1 MAIYP
6 GDIISH
12 AEMCLEEGISLQKG
26 MNFRIKGGTTVI
38 LMSLRKGAPYAD
50 RVEDDGEILI
60 YEGHDVPR
68 NLARDPKSVDQ
79 PDYTPR
85 GTLTENGKFF
95 QAAMKYKDG
104 IAPPELIKVYE
115 KIKDGIWAYNGLFEL
130 IDSWI
135 ENSHGRNVFKFK
147 LHITNKTI
155 DQKEKRSIELKD
167 LDHNRMIP
175 TSVKLEVWK
184 RDKGRCV
191 QCDSTDNLHFDHI
204 LPYSKG
210 GTSLKAEN
218 IQLLCARHNLQKH
231 AKIQ

>member
-1 MAIYP
+1 MAIYS

-12 AEMCLEEGISLQKG
+12 AEMSLEEGVSLQKG

-38 LMSLRKGAPYAD
+38 LMSVRKGAPYSD
-50 RVEDDGEILI
+50 RVEDNGEVLI
-60 YEGHDVPR
+60 YEGHDLPR
-68 NLARDPKSVDQ
+68 NLAANPKEVDQ
-79 PDYTPR
+79 TDITPR

-104 IAPPELIKVYE
+104 KGSAELIKVYE
-115 KIKDGIWAYNGLFEL
+115 KIKDGIWVYNGVFEL
-130 IDSWI
+130 VDSWI
-135 ENSHGRNVFKFK
+135 EKSDRRNIFKFK
-147 LHITNKTI
+147 LHITDKTI
-155 DQKEKRSIELKD
+155 DQKEQRVLELKD
-167 LDHNRMIP
+167 LDHNRLIP

-184 RDKGRCV
+184 RDKGQCV
-191 QCDSTDNLHFDHI
+191 NCGSKDNLHFDHI

-231 AKIQ
+231 DKIQ